1 MDDSIV
7 LAVVTSMTVC
17 FYLMLKNALLTLFG
31 GANPLVHKH
40 TTCNS
45 A

>member
-7 LAVVTSMTVC
+7 LAAVTSMTAC
-17 FYLMLKNALLTLFG
+17 FYLMLKNALLTLVG
-31 GANPLVHKH
+31 RANPLVHKR
-40 TTCNS
+40 TACDS